1 MASFSEAH
9 CISVAGT
16 KMRPD
21 SSRSTGRNCQSY
33 RWRSSRWV
41 PRPPSRGIWR
51 SRARSS
57 KRRCIRLPRSSL
69 ARWESSAESSIR
81 RSSRSRLV
89 ACRQATRET
98 GTRSTSGP
106 ARSPR
111 RSNPTRLPAGRAE
124 AMAVREHL
132 RLQEVDVQALDAA
145 RLEPLIGPERI
156 ARYEGIAEATESAM
170 RGRTVVNVNSTAAGG
185 GVAEMLQTLLA
196 YGRGAGLDIRW
207 LVIQGD
213 AGFFEI
219 TKRVH
224 NGLYGSPGDGGAL
237 GDAERSHDPQPAG
250 LAAAMASAGAK
261 VVWRC
266 HVGADKPN
274 EWTERS
280 WSFLRPYL
288 EGVDAFVFSRR
299 AFAPSWAAES
309 KTHVIPP
316 SIAPFSA
323 KNEPISQRN
332 VRLILGYTGLIA
344 GDGEVPAV
352 PFTRRDGSPGRIN
365 RRVDVLQTGPP
376 PPADAPLVV
385 QVSRWDRM
393 KDMPGVMSGFAE
405 HVDHSLGAHLLLA
418 GPAVTGVADD
428 PEAAA
433 VLEECI
439 ELWRALPHAARS
451 RVHLACTPMADPDE
465 AAAIVNT
472 LQRHAA
478 VVVQKSIAEGFGLTV
493 AEAMWKSRPIV
504 ASAVGGI
511 VDQVVSGAHGLLVA
525 DPFDLAS
532 FGKAVETLLRDRT
545 EAGRL
550 GTNARARAGAEFLG
564 DRHLEQYGRLLAQ
577 LG

>member
-1 MASFSEAH
+1 
-9 CISVAGT
+9 
-16 KMRPD
+16 
-21 SSRSTGRNCQSY
+21 
-33 RWRSSRWV
+33 
-41 PRPPSRGIWR
+41 
-51 SRARSS
+51 
-57 KRRCIRLPRSSL
+57 
-69 ARWESSAESSIR
+69 
-81 RSSRSRLV
+81 
-89 ACRQATRET
+89 
-98 GTRSTSGP
+98 
-106 ARSPR
+106 
-111 RSNPTRLPAGRAE
+111 
-124 AMAVREHL
+124 
-132 RLQEVDVQALDAA
+132 VQALDAA
-145 RLEPLIGPERI
+145 RLEPLIGPDRT
-156 ARYEGIAEATESAM
+156 ARYEAIAEATESLLG
-170 RGRTVVNVNSTAAGG
+170 GRTVLNINSTATGG

-213 AGFFEI
+213 PAFFEI
-219 TKRVH
+219 TKRIH

-237 GDAERSHDPQPAG
+237 GDAERKHYERTLRGNAEELRALVQPNDVVLIHDPQPAA
-250 LAAAMASAGAK
+250 LAAAMRSAGAR
-261 VVWRC
+261 VIWRC
-266 HVGADKPN
+266 HVGADEPN

-288 EGVDAFVFSRR
+288 EDVEAFVFSRR
-299 AFAPSWAAES
+299 AFAPSWADES
-309 KTHVIPP
+309 RLYVIPP
-316 SIAPFSA
+316 SIDPFSA

-332 VRLILGYTGLIA
+332 VRRILGYTGLIG
-344 GDGEVPAV
+344 GDGETPAI

-376 PPADAPLVV
+376 PPADAPVVV

-393 KDMPGVMSGFAE
+393 KDMPGVMNGFAE
-405 HVDHSLGAHLLLA
+405 HVDPSLGAHLLLV

-451 RVHLACTPMADPDE
+451 HVHLACTPMADPDE
-465 AAAIVNT
+465 AAAIVNA

-478 VVVQKSIAEGFGLTV
+478 VVVQKNIAEGFGLTV
-493 AEAMWKSRPIV
+493 AEAMWKARPIV

-511 VDQVVSGAHGLLVA
+511 VDQIVSGAHGLLVA

-532 FGKAVETLLRDRT
+532 FGTAVETLLRDRT
-545 EAGRL
+545 EADRL

-564 DRHLEQYGRLLAQ
+564 DRHLEQYGELLAR